1 MVYVKSLQLSSDKE
15 RPKTS
20 RESDQKMFLKLDRNS
35 SKNTQNNEIVN
46 KNDQNNNSRQK
57 LLQNQNN
64 QRAIERQR

>member
-1 MVYVKSLQLSSDKE
+1 MTKSVQKLPEKVT
-15 RPKTS
+15 K
-20 RESDQKMFLKLDRNS
+20 KMFLKLDRNS

>member
-1 MVYVKSLQLSSDKE
+1 
-15 RPKTS
+15 
-20 RESDQKMFLKLDRNS
+20 MFLKLDRNS

-46 KNDQNNNSRQK
+46 KNDRNNNSRQK